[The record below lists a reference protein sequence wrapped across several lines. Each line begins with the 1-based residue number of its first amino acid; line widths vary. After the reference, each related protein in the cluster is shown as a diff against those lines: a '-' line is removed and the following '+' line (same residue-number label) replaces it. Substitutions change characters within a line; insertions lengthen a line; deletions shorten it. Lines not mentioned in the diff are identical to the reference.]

1 MISSPLPRRLP
12 ITVPAARHETVASY
26 LARLATLNGLDG
38 DDLWRQAT
46 LPGPTPSRR
55 TPDPWL
61 LSALT
66 GRQPGHLAGALLELR
81 DPAPAWDTFRHAPQ
95 TGCPRCDARHCGGP
109 VFRLFPHHRYVCA
122 RHRYWIGPPDIGHPG
137 PCLDGFPAILAAQ
150 RRHLRLVRRHGWA
163 AAYDAVLTGFMV
175 CGHLWENGFGAAFH
189 PDSTLA
195 GLLHKRSLWDM
206 RSLVFIPP
214 GSEQQTFSASRLF
227 AAVYPEAID
236 IAAILSSPTW
246 RKLAAGDDDQLS
258 RFTQEIGP
266 RIGVDGYQPR
276 DNRDPMAHWIEQDCW
291 RAPSQPPA
299 TFASA
304 PGHRRPGHLAK
315 AVTKASRDRHDNSAW
330 WFSRNRRPGSV
341 ILHHRTVHPVVI
353 RAWSTPMD
361 NYTGAIWQAQRTEQ
375 RFKPRSPKRAG

>member
-122 RHRYWIGPPDIGHPG
+122 RHRY
-137 PCLDGFPAILAAQ
+137 
-150 RRHLRLVRRHGWA
+150 
-163 AAYDAVLTGFMV
+163 
-175 CGHLWENGFGAAFH
+175 
-189 PDSTLA
+189 
-195 GLLHKRSLWDM
+195 
-206 RSLVFIPP
+206 
-214 GSEQQTFSASRLF
+214 
-227 AAVYPEAID
+227 
-236 IAAILSSPTW
+236 
-246 RKLAAGDDDQLS
+246 
-258 RFTQEIGP
+258 
-266 RIGVDGYQPR
+266 
-276 DNRDPMAHWIEQDCW
+276 
-291 RAPSQPPA
+291 
-299 TFASA
+299 
-304 PGHRRPGHLAK
+304 
-315 AVTKASRDRHDNSAW
+315 
-330 WFSRNRRPGSV
+330 
-341 ILHHRTVHPVVI
+341 
-353 RAWSTPMD
+353 
-361 NYTGAIWQAQRTEQ
+361 
-375 RFKPRSPKRAG
+375 